1 MCHNSESSDAH
12 KIVWVYIYL
21 QQMKEFQETSETEEE
36 ESEGGL
42 KFLDAHW

>member
-12 KIVWVYIYL
+12 KIVWVYIYM

-36 ESEGGL
+36 ESEGER
-42 KFLDAHW
+42 KFLDAH